1 MKNLDEIVEKI
12 MADWSVARKAKHF
25 GRECPFLLKSCF
37 SKGTAD
43 DVAIE
48 GVPDSADELIR
59 FWKISERADLFKDDE
74 YGQWGIKIFS
84 PLESI
89 AETERQ
95 KNIRNREFMSGDII
109 FASFYGDSDLLLL
122 DSEGD
127 IYVVL
132 PLDGRC
138 DWPKVAT
145 SLKSFLENLMNAEG
159 AKYWES
165 PKGSH

>member
-1 MKNLDEIVEKI
+1 MKNLDEIIEK
-12 MADWSVARKAKHF
+12 MRTDWSVARKAKHF
-25 GRECPFLLKSCF
+25 GQECPFLLKSCF
-37 SKGTAD
+37 SKGMTGH
-43 DVAIE
+43 VKIE
-48 GVPDSADELIR
+48 GIPDSAHELIQ
-59 FWKISERADLFKDDE
+59 FWKISERADLFKDGE

-84 PLESI
+84 PQESA

-95 KNIRNREFMSGDII
+95 KNIRNQEFVNGDII
-109 FASFYGDSDLLLL
+109 FASFYGDSDLLLI

-132 PLDGRC
+132 PLDDRC

-159 AKYWES
+159 AKYWEL
-165 PKGSH
+165 PKGSQ